1 VVKDDVLPN
10 GYKVPAGVRASG
22 VLGFVRLLML
32 GFEQVNVAWSMYC
45 MGRMEKY
52 WDRPLEF
59 LPERWLDP
67 EKNKERHPFL
77 FIPFQGT
84 LTVVRPGREF
94 SHLQLIRVLCC
105 DHLFQLGHA
114 LAWGRT
120 WPISKPR

>member
-1 VVKDDVLPN
+1 
-10 GYKVPAGVRASG
+10 
-22 VLGFVRLLML
+22 
-32 GFEQVNVAWSMYC
+32 MYC

-84 LTVVRPGREF
+84 RTAGL
-94 SHLQLIRVLCC
+94 H
-105 DHLFQLGHA
+105 HLFAPSTHSSLPFQLDPA
-114 LAWGRT
+114 PAWGRT

>member
-1 VVKDDVLPN
+1 
-10 GYKVPAGVRASG
+10 
-22 VLGFVRLLML
+22 M
-32 GFEQVNVAWSMYC
+32 AWSMYC

-77 FIPFQGT
+77 FIPFQGARMAV
-84 LTVVRPGREF
+84 LH
-94 SHLQLIRVLCC
+94 HLFAGYQLIQVSLP
-105 DHLFQLGHA
+105 FQLDPA
-114 LAWGRT
+114 PAWGRT